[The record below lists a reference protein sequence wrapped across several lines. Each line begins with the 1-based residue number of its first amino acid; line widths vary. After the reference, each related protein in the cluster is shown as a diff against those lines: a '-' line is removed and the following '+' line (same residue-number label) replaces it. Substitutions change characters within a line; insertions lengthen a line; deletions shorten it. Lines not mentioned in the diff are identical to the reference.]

1 MPEPEKLEREPPETL
16 TSDSM
21 KSVAAS
27 ESVKVRVAVSPVVRD
42 VRSELMAMVGG
53 FVSAAVVST
62 VRERELSGS
71 FSSWLVLPA
80 ASEKAALATE
90 MIPLVVL
97 LAFGVKVAV

>member
-53 FVSAAVVST
+53 FVSATVVLTERVTVLST
-62 VRERELSGS
+62 SLSS
-71 FSSWLVLPA
+71 LLKTA
-80 ASEKAALATE
+80 DDEKLSLAT
-90 MIPLVVL
+90 
-97 LAFGVKVAV
+97 